1 MIRHGNRI
9 FTRAF
14 RTAVPRFFVK
24 QRAAQC
30 ITLNPNYARTITV
43 TPSQLPLTPS
53 VLLQSSPL
61 SFIESLEASLSSSS
75 SSSSLAVQA
84 DEEEYGEEATLSI
97 ILTSRVTQNT

>member
-9 FTRAF
+9 FTRGF
-14 RTAVPRFFVK
+14 RTAAQPRFFVK

-30 ITLNPNYARTITV
+30 ISMNPSYARTLTV
-43 TPSQLPLTPS
+43 SPTQLPLTPS

-61 SFIESLEASLSSSS
+61 SFIETLEGSLSSSS

-84 DEEEYGEEATLSI
+84 DEEEDGEEGMVFTLT
-97 ILTSRVTQNT
+97 LDKAEP